1 MELFLLSNGRM
12 SSEAPL
18 LSYAHPQ
25 LHATIARRGIT
36 SAVLV
41 PYAILRGDPAQR
53 AQELTDSLGITVRT
67 LGEFASPRVAIEQAE
82 LILVSGGNTW
92 FLNQMLHEQGLIVPI
107 QRAVRERNVPYVG
120 WSAGCNVATPSI
132 RTTND
137 MPVRSSVVL
146 PALGLFPVQINPHYL
161 DAHVSGHMG
170 ETRDERL
177 AEFCAVNPDESVI
190 ALREGSFLHV
200 SDNHFRYYSARG
212 EDFKVFRH
220 HAPIAAYHDTLP
232 LQPLVPFV
240 CATV

>member
-1 MELFLLSNGRM
+1 MELFLLSNGKLADD
-12 SSEAPL
+12 APL
-18 LSYAHPQ
+18 LSYAQPQ
-25 LHATIARRGIT
+25 LHAMIAQRGIT

-41 PYAILRGDPAQR
+41 PYAIIRGDHQQR
-53 AQELTDSLGITVRT
+53 AAELGASLGVTVRCVQD
-67 LGEFASPRVAIEQAE
+67 FASPVAAIEQAE

-92 FLNQMLHEQGLIVPI
+92 LLNQMLHETGLIVAI

-161 DAHVSGHMG
+161 DAQASGHMG

-200 SDNHFRYYSARG
+200 HENQLTYFSARD
-212 EDFKVFRH
+212 EDFKLFRH
-220 HAPIAAYHDTLP
+220 GQPIQSLRHAAA
-232 LQPLVPFV
+232 LQSLVPFR
-240 CATV
+240 CD